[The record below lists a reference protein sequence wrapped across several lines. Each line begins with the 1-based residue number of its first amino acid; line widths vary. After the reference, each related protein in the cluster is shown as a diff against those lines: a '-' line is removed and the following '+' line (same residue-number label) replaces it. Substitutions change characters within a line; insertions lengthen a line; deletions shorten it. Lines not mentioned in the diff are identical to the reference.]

1 MRSESSA
8 DRLCAVSV
16 DLDEIP
22 CYTAIHGLP
31 APPERV
37 ATAIYRRALPRLV
50 ELFDTLSLPVTFFVI
65 GRDLEQAHARAA
77 VAELARRGHELG
89 NHSFDHFY
97 DLTRR
102 ERAVMR
108 EQVTRC
114 SEAISE
120 AAGAAPVGFRAPGYT
135 INDTLFDVLGELGVR
150 YDSSVF
156 PCPGYYAA
164 KLAAISGYR
173 LLGRRSH
180 SVVDHPRVL
189 TAPADPYRVGTP
201 YSRPGSRLLELPI
214 GVTRASSGRLP
225 FIGTNVVMAGER
237 VARWWSDRIAGRSL
251 VNLELHGIDG
261 ADAQEDGLTDLA
273 RHQPDLRVTA
283 RAKLSAL
290 RAALERLREHGY
302 QFVTL
307 ARAAEAFS
315 R

>member
-1 MRSESSA
+1 
-8 DRLCAVSV
+8 LCAVSV

-50 ELFDTLSLPVTFFVI
+50 ELFDRMSLPVTFFGI
-65 GRDLEQAHARAA
+65 GRDLEQQHAREAA
-77 VAELARRGHELG
+77 AELARRGHELG
-89 NHSFDHFY
+89 NHSYDHFY

-102 ERAVMR
+102 ERSAMR
-108 EQVTRC
+108 EQVARC
-114 SEAISE
+114 SDAIAS

-135 INDTLFDVLGELGVR
+135 INDTLFDVLSELGLR

-156 PCPGYYAA
+156 PCPGYYMA
-164 KLAAISGYR
+164 KATAISGYR

-189 TAPADPYRVGTP
+189 AAPAEPYRVGTP
-201 YSRPGSRLLELPI
+201 YSRRGAGMLELPI
-214 GVTRASSGRLP
+214 GVTRERSGRLP

-237 VARWWSDRIAGRSL
+237 MARWFSDRIAGRGL

-261 ADAQEDGLTDLA
+261 ADADEDGLRDLA

-302 QFVTL
+302 RFVTL
-307 ARAAEAFS
+307 AEAAQAFS